1 MLIACTL
8 INGAALIYGGI
19 VDYKRREIPNLVP
32 VMLLLTGL
40 VSRGY
45 ILQRLLMMLIV
56 AFILWLTTRITK
68 QELPGGDFKLI
79 CALAVSSGLLTLLGT
94 LFCAGL
100 GAIFMGLAK
109 KLPTKRNIPL
119 CTYVAP
125 AYLIMSAYLLI

>member
-79 CALAVSSGLLTLLGT
+79 CALAFSSGLLTLLGT

-109 KLPTKRNIPL
+109 KLPAKRNIPL
-119 CTYVAP
+119 
-125 AYLIMSAYLLI
+125 

>member
-1 MLIACTL
+1 MLIVCTI
-8 INGAALIYGGI
+8 INGAALIYGA
-19 VDYKRREIPNLVP
+19 VTDYKRREIPNLVP
-32 VMLLLTGL
+32 VILLATGL
-40 VSRGY
+40 VSRGFV
-45 ILQRLLMMLIV
+45 LQRLLMMLIV
-56 AFILWLTTRITK
+56 AFILWLTTKITK

-79 CALAVSSGLLTLLGT
+79 CALAFSSGLLTLLGT

-109 KLPTKRNIPL
+109 KMPAKRNIPL